1 MFLISLFKLTNMND
15 EITPDLGIKRNLKH
29 FGKVDL
35 KIHNFKSLQELLC
48 SFTYTVHIQHR
59 LVTQTLSYH

>member
-1 MFLISLFKLTNMND
+1 MND
-15 EITPDLGIKRNLKH
+15 EITPDLGIKRNLKQ

-59 LVTQTLSYH
+59 LVTQTVSYH